1 MLLSTYY
8 KRLKGLQ
15 LLIGSMNMMYLRIPK
30 RSVIILYH
38 KAFKEIGR
46 LITFFSSQEHITNAL
61 QTII

>member
-30 RSVIILYH
+30 RSGIILYH

-46 LITFFSSQEHITNAL
+46 
-61 QTII
+61 

>member
-30 RSVIILYH
+30 RP
-38 KAFKEIGR
+38 E
-46 LITFFSSQEHITNAL
+46 QEHITNAL
-61 QTII
+61 RTII